1 MINRAGNLV
10 KPQASAVQAAIKDFS
25 EHYARNDFNVD
36 IFDGPGNSSWPL
48 SFLTFFSMER
58 NLTAFDCTN
67 VQELLYFVSWTYTND
82 AYALPPF
89 FRKRV

>member
-1 MINRAGNLV
+1 
-10 KPQASAVQAAIKDFS
+10 
-25 EHYARNDFNVD
+25 
-36 IFDGPGNSSWPL
+36 
-48 SFLTFFSMER
+48 MER

-89 FRKRV
+89 F